1 MSLSPRLVAIQGIE
15 FTPVQIAVQGLLDYI
30 AGGGKIGGRTT
41 NTLKLR
47 RQLDARQRLVGTKVK
62 TRASLAHGRVT
73 VAFVPEVVVPA
84 TGKLSGRRVSSACH
98 PMRGCAGGA
107 GRAVSTQT
115 ITRIRPPTASGG
127 ARSVA
132 RSASHA
138 SHASVSPGKS
148 GGRAQLVGAS
158 HVTGWARTRGR
169 GQKNLSTAQ
178 LAAIAVLYSD
188 AEV

>member
-1 MSLSPRLVAIQGIE
+1 MDWASWGVSWLGSWGNSWGPLHEVEEVHRPH
-15 FTPVQIAVQGLLDYI
+15 TS
-30 AGGGKIGGRTT
+30 

-47 RQLDARQRLVGTKVK
+47 RQLDARQRVVGTKVK
-62 TRASLAHGRVT
+62 TRAALVHGRVT
-73 VAFVPEVVVPA
+73 VAFVPEVVVSA

-98 PMRGCAGGA
+98 PLRGCAGAA

-115 ITRIRPPTASGG
+115 ITRIRPLRFSGG
-127 ARSVA
+127 ARGMA

-138 SHASVSPGKS
+138 SDASAASGKAAAAARLSGAAHVS
-148 GGRAQLVGAS
+148 
-158 HVTGWARTRGR
+158 GWARAAGR